1 MACTSITSSQ
11 VEHALTLTEMIN
23 QGRRMWLTHASCFA
37 VQTPFL
43 VITFAWENLDQ
54 TVLQD
59 TYLTT
64 LYLLVYLAGE
74 TKLDLSSP
82 LSVCFS
88 ILHCV
93 SDQHSSSFTSSLA
106 PCTNKQTNVN
116 AALVPGGVVWNE
128 MEFWEIRRVCSLLK
142 APTSSPNSVLWIF
155 SKSARSLD
163 NYFRLKN
170 TKSSYV
176 VGWFCLRMGFIGFA
190 YRTRRIFQE

>member
-1 MACTSITSSQ
+1 MLGWQGNNSFLLQVVVSFWSDWMACTSITSSQ

-43 VITFAWENLDQ
+43 VITFDWENLDQ

-64 LYLLVYLAGE
+64 LYILVYLAGE

-93 SDQHSSSFTSSLA
+93 SDQHSSSCTSRLA

-116 AALVPGGVVWNE
+116 AVLVSGGVGLKWIGILWN
-128 MEFWEIRRVCSLLK
+128 
-142 APTSSPNSVLWIF
+142 
-155 SKSARSLD
+155 
-163 NYFRLKN
+163 
-170 TKSSYV
+170 
-176 VGWFCLRMGFIGFA
+176 
-190 YRTRRIFQE
+190 